1 MKKTKGEISIKEIID
16 LFVPKLWIIAIVG
29 AICAAVLGVMTAMKA
44 DTYTSVS
51 TFMMVKV
58 PASNSEATNTGL
70 NSGEIEAMQSMIKSS
85 KNILESKTF
94 CRSVRD
100 QLVGY
105 DNVTPEQ
112 IKSMISVS
120 LIDDDFT
127 NFYIS
132 TVSTD
137 PNLSKDIA
145 DIVHKL
151 LPADI
156 KERLPYAIEIST
168 LDYPELPVSPDGK
181 SVMRNAALGLIG
193 GVLVSMVVIFLFA
206 KFDVVIRSREKLEE
220 NFDLPILGVIP
231 RYENDV

>member
-1 MKKTKGEISIKEIID
+1 MKKTKGELTIKEIVD
-16 LFVPKLWIIAIVG
+16 LFVPKLWLIAIISV
-29 AICAAVLGVMTAMKA
+29 IFAAAFGIFTAMKT

-58 PASNSEATNTGL
+58 PQSNSESTNTGL
-70 NSGEIEAMQSMIKSS
+70 NTGEIEAMQSMIQSS
-85 KNILESKTF
+85 QYILESKTF
-94 CRSVRD
+94 CRSVRE
-100 QLVGY
+100 QLTGY

-112 IKSMISVS
+112 IRSMLSVS
-120 LIDDDFT
+120 IIDDST
-127 NFYIS
+127 CFYIS

-137 PNLSKDIA
+137 PQMSKDIA

-168 LDYPELPVSPDGK
+168 LDYPEAATSADSKNVL
-181 SVMRNAALGLIG
+181 RNAVIGFALGFLLS
-193 GVLVSMVVIFLFA
+193 VLAVFVFA
-206 KFDVVIRSREKLEE
+206 KFDVIIRSREKIEE
-220 NFDLPILGVIP
+220 NFDFPILGVIP